1 VNSLPSSLLLRKSN
15 RCNSSSTSTP
25 RRSLGSQI
33 WLSSRDSSSSRWRP
47 PGSNIKFCINSK
59 ALLTVKNRTFTLSIS
74 LETKGKYTV
83 EQDFKQLCGFSW
95 CEMSI
100 ININQL
106 QLAFSLVGIFTNG
119 FSIFSL
125 MPSEMFYPCM
135 SPMNWSLVG

>member
-1 VNSLPSSLLLRKSN
+1 VNSLPSSLHIRRSN

-25 RRSLGSQI
+25 RRSPGSQT
-33 WLSSRDSSSSRWRP
+33 WLSSRDSSSSRWRL

-74 LETKGKYTV
+74 LETTGKYIV
-83 EQDFKQLCGFSW
+83 KQDFKQLCDVSW

-106 QLAFSLVGIFTNG
+106 QLAFSLVDIFTNG
-119 FSIFSL
+119 FSTFSL

-135 SPMNWSLVG
+135 SPTNWSLVG